1 MLIHDQEEY
10 ERRFPRAAAFRT
22 AADIRSQVFTLS
34 IRKVRS
40 ATDERH
46 FRSLMC
52 APAAREPWFIRLL
65 EKNNVDVEALFA
77 DVDNE
82 R

>member
-10 ERRFPRAAAFRT
+10 ERRFPEAVAFRT
-22 AADIRSQVFTLS
+22 AAEIRSGVFTLCR
-34 IRKVRS
+34 RKVRS
-40 ATDERH
+40 AVEERQL
-46 FRSLMC
+46 RSFMR
-52 APAAREPWFIRLL
+52 APAAREPWFLRLL
-65 EKNNVDVEALFA
+65 EANNVNVEALFA

>member
-22 AADIRSQVFTLS
+22 AADIRSQVFTLCR
-34 IRKVRS
+34 RKVRS
-40 ATDERH
+40 AVEERQL
-46 FRSLMC
+46 RSFMC

-65 EKNNVDVEALFA
+65 EENNVDVEALFA